1 MSTTTSTTTDAP
13 RTLDERIARAGG
25 PVQMLRNAPVG
36 AYPFPIK
43 AEFTNWRDEQRAW
56 RTTATLMDSSFH
68 MTDFYFKG
76 PDVRRLLSDTGLNSF
91 ANFGAD
97 RAKQF
102 VACNHEGYVIAD
114 CILMV
119 FAEDEV
125 ALIGRAATPHWVA
138 YQAEKGGYDVEVTR
152 DYQSSMNPGQR
163 RLFRYQVQGP
173 LSLKVVEKAAD
184 RPLGDIPF
192 FRVGHLEIAG
202 TRVRALNHS
211 MSRELGYELTG
222 PFEAGAAVKQT
233 LIEAGREFG
242 MREVGGR
249 AYPSMAIE
257 SGWLPSPTPAIF
269 SGEGMREYRDWLG
282 PDAWEAAASLGG
294 SFYSDRIEDY
304 YFTPWNL
311 GLDRVMRFDHDFIG
325 RDALERM
332 AKLPQRRKVWL
343 RWNDEDSARVLV
355 RSLWGGEQRTKYPDQ
370 PVSNYSTLSFD
381 KVLAGDQIVGIS
393 ANSGYSVNVGGWSS
407 LAVIDEDRIQDGAE
421 VTVVWGEEGGGSAKP
436 TVERHVQ
443 AEVRATISTSPL
455 AR

>member
-1 MSTTTSTTTDAP
+1 MPITTSTTTDAP
-13 RTLDERIARAGG
+13 GTLDERIERAGG

-56 RTTATLMDSSFH
+56 RTTASLMDSSLH

-76 PDVRRLLSDTGLNSF
+76 PDVKRLLSDTGVNSL
-91 ANFGAD
+91 ANFAPD

-114 CILMV
+114 AILMV
-119 FAEDEV
+119 FADDEA

-152 DYQSSMNPGQR
+152 DYQSSMNTRPR
-163 RLFRYQVQGP
+163 KLFRYQVQGP
-173 LSLKVVEKAAD
+173 QSLKVVEKAAG
-184 RPLGDIPF
+184 RPLAGIPF

-202 TRVRALNHS
+202 TPVRALNHS

-222 PFEAGAAVKQT
+222 PFEAGAAVKQA
-233 LIEAGREFG
+233 LIDAGQEFG

-257 SGWLPSPTPAIF
+257 SGWFPSPTPAIF
-269 SGEGMREYRDWLG
+269 SGAGMREYRDWLG
-282 PDAWEAAASLGG
+282 PNAWEAAASLGG

-311 GLDRVMRFDHDFIG
+311 GLDRVMKFDHDFIG
-325 RDALERM
+325 RPALQQLAQR
-332 AKLPQRRKVWL
+332 PQRRKVWL
-343 RWNDEDSARVLV
+343 RWNDDDTAGVLV
-355 RSLWGGEQRTKYPDQ
+355 RSLWGGDQRTKYPDQ

-381 KVLAGDQIVGIS
+381 KVLAGDQVVGIS

-407 LAVIDEDRIQDGAE
+407 LAVLDEDRITDGAE
-421 VTVVWGEEGGGSAKP
+421 VTLVWGEEGGGSAKP

-443 AEVRATISTSPL
+443 AEIRATVSTSPL
-455 AR
+455 VR

>member
-1 MSTTTSTTTDAP
+1 LPDTTTTDAP
-13 RTLDERIARAGG
+13 KSLDERIERAGG

-36 AYPFPIK
+36 AYPFPIR

-56 RTTATLMDSSFH
+56 RTTATLMDSSYH

-76 PDVRRLLSDTGLNSF
+76 PDVQRLLSDTGLNSF
-91 ANFGAD
+91 ANFAPD

-114 CILMV
+114 CILMPE
-119 FAEDEV
+119 AEDEV
-125 ALIGRAATPHWVA
+125 SLIGRAATPHWVA

-152 DYQSSMNPGQR
+152 DYQSSMNQNLR
-163 RLFRYQVQGP
+163 RLFRFQVQGP
-173 LSLKVVEKAAD
+173 LSLKVLGKAAGQ
-184 RPLGDIPF
+184 PLAGIKS
-192 FRVGHLEIAG
+192 FRIGSFDIAG
-202 TRVRALNHS
+202 VRVRALNHS
-211 MSRELGYELTG
+211 MSRETGYELTG
-222 PFEAGAAVKQT
+222 PFGEGAAVKRA
-233 LIEAGREFG
+233 IVEAGREFG
-242 MREVGGR
+242 LREVGAR
-249 AYPSMAIE
+249 AYPSMGIE
-257 SGWLPSPTPAIF
+257 SGWIPSPMPAIF

-311 GLDRVMRFDHDFIG
+311 GLDRVMKFDHDFIG
-325 RDALERM
+325 RPALERL
-332 AKLPQRRKVWL
+332 AELPKRRKVWL
-343 RWNDEDSARVLV
+343 RWNDDDTAQLLV
-355 RSLWGGEQRTKYPDQ
+355 RSLWGGEERTKYPDQ

-381 KVLAGDQIVGIS
+381 KVLIDDELVGIS

-407 LAVIDEDRIQDGAE
+407 LAVIDEDRIQDGAQ
-421 VTVVWGEEGGGSAKP
+421 VTLVWGEEGGGSAKP

-455 AR
+455 VH

>member
-1 MSTTTSTTTDAP
+1 MSTTTDAP
-13 RTLDERIARAGG
+13 RTLDERIERAGG

-56 RTTATLMDSSFH
+56 RATASLMDSSFH

-76 PDVRRLLSDTGLNSF
+76 PDVKRLLSDTGLNSF
-91 ANFGAD
+91 SNFATD

-114 CILMV
+114 AILMP
-119 FAEDEV
+119 FADDEA

-163 RLFRYQVQGP
+163 KLFRFQVQGP
-173 LSLKVVEKAAD
+173 QSLKVVEKAAGH
-184 RPLGDIPF
+184 PVPSIPF
-192 FRVGHLEIAG
+192 FRVGSLEIAG
-202 TRVRALNHS
+202 IQVRALSHS
-211 MSRELGYELTG
+211 MSRELGWELTG
-222 PFEAGAAVKQT
+222 PFEAGAAVKQA
-233 LIEAGREFG
+233 LIDAGREFG
-242 MREVGGR
+242 LREVGGR

-257 SGWLPSPTPAIF
+257 SGWFPSPTPAIF

-311 GLDRVMRFDHDFIG
+311 GL
-325 RDALERM
+325 
-332 AKLPQRRKVWL
+332 
-343 RWNDEDSARVLV
+343 
-355 RSLWGGEQRTKYPDQ
+355 
-370 PVSNYSTLSFD
+370 
-381 KVLAGDQIVGIS
+381 
-393 ANSGYSVNVGGWSS
+393 
-407 LAVIDEDRIQDGAE
+407 
-421 VTVVWGEEGGGSAKP
+421 
-436 TVERHVQ
+436 
-443 AEVRATISTSPL
+443 
-455 AR
+455 

>member
-1 MSTTTSTTTDAP
+1 MSTTTSTTDAP
-13 RTLDERIARAGG
+13 KTLDERIKRAGG

-43 AEFTNWRDEQRAW
+43 PEFTNWRDEQRAW
-56 RTTATLMDSSFH
+56 RATASLMDSSFH

-76 PDVRRLLSDTGLNSF
+76 PDVRRLLSDTGINSF
-91 ANFGAD
+91 ANFGPD

-114 CILMV
+114 AIVMV
-119 FAEDEV
+119 FADDEA

-152 DYQSSMNPGQR
+152 DYQSSMNPRQR
-163 RLFRYQVQGP
+163 KLFRFQIQGP
-173 LSLKVVEKAAD
+173 QSLKIVEKAAGH
-184 RPLGDIPF
+184 PLAGIPF
-192 FRVGHLEIAG
+192 FRIGHLEIAG
-202 TRVRALNHS
+202 TAVRALNHS

-222 PFEAGAAVKQT
+222 PFEAGAAVKQA
-233 LIEAGREFG
+233 LIEAGQEFG

-257 SGWLPSPTPAIF
+257 SGWFPSPTPAIF
-269 SGEGMREYRDWLG
+269 SGAGMREYRDWLG

-311 GLDRVMRFDHDFIG
+311 GLDRVLKFDHDFIG
-325 RDALERM
+325 RDALEQM
-332 AKLPQRRKVWL
+332 ATLPQRRKVWL
-343 RWNDEDSARVLV
+343 RWNDDDTAGVLT
-355 RSLWGGEQRTKYPDQ
+355 RSLWGGDQRTKYPDQ

-407 LAVIDEDRIQDGAE
+407 LAVIDEDRIKDGAQ
-421 VTVVWGEEGGGSAKP
+421 VTLVWGEEDGGSAKP

-443 AEVRATISTSPL
+443 AEIRATISTSPL

>member
-1 MSTTTSTTTDAP
+1 MSTTTTDAP
-13 RTLDERIARAGG
+13 RTLDERIERAGG

-36 AYPFPIK
+36 AYPFPIR

-76 PDVRRLLSDTGLNSF
+76 PDVKRLLSDTGLNSL

-114 CILMV
+114 CILMP
-119 FAEDEV
+119 FADDEA

-138 YQAEKGGYDVEVTR
+138 YQAEQGGYDVEVTR

-163 RLFRYQVQGP
+163 RLFRYQIQGP
-173 LSLKVVEKAAD
+173 LSLKVVEKAAGH
-184 RPLGDIPF
+184 PLAEIPF
-192 FRVGHLEIAG
+192 FRVGSFEIAG
-202 TRVRALNHS
+202 VQVRALID
-211 MSRELGYELTG
+211 
-222 PFEAGAAVKQT
+222 AGA
-233 LIEAGREFG
+233 EFG
-242 MREVGGR
+242 LREVGGR

-257 SGWLPSPTPAIF
+257 SGWFPSPTPAIF

-282 PDAWEAAASLGG
+282 PNAWEAAAPLGG

-311 GLDRVMRFDHDFIG
+311 GLARVMKFDHDFIG

-332 AKLPQRRKVWL
+332 ATLPQRRKVWL
-343 RWNDEDSARVLV
+343 RWNDEDFAQVLV

-407 LAVIDEDRIQDGAE
+407 LAVIDQDRIKDGAE
-421 VTVVWGEEGGGSAKP
+421 VT
-436 TVERHVQ
+436 
-443 AEVRATISTSPL
+443 L
-455 AR
+455 

>member
-1 MSTTTSTTTDAP
+1 MSTTTTDAP
-13 RTLDERIARAGG
+13 RTLDERIQRAGG

-36 AYPFPIK
+36 AYPFPIR

-76 PDVRRLLSDTGLNSF
+76 PDVKRLLSDTGLNSL

-114 CILMV
+114 CILMP
-119 FAEDEV
+119 FADDEA

-138 YQAEKGGYDVEVTR
+138 YQAEQGGYDVEVTR
-152 DYQSSMNPGQR
+152 DYQSSMNQGQR
-163 RLFRYQVQGP
+163 RLFRYQIQGP
-173 LSLKVVEKAAD
+173 LSLKVVEKAAGH
-184 RPLGDIPF
+184 PVGDIPF
-192 FRVGHLEIAG
+192 FRVGSLEIAG
-202 TRVRALNHS
+202 TPVRALNHS
-211 MSRELGYELTG
+211 MSRELGWELTG
-222 PFEAGAAVKQT
+222 PFEAAAAVKQA
-233 LIEAGREFG
+233 LIDAGAEFG
-242 MREVGGR
+242 LREVGGR

-257 SGWLPSPTPAIF
+257 SGWFPSPLPAIF
-269 SGEGMREYRDWLG
+269 SGQGMREYRDWLG
-282 PDAWEAAASLGG
+282 PSAWEAAASLGG
-294 SFYSDRIEDY
+294 SFYSDNIEDY
-304 YFTPWNL
+304 YFTPANL
-311 GLDRVMRFDHDFIG
+311 GLDRVLKFDHDFIG

-343 RWNDEDSARVLV
+343 RWNDEDSAQLLV
-355 RSLWGGEQRTKYPDQ
+355 RSLWGGDQRTKYPDQ
-370 PVSNYSTLSFD
+370 PVSNYSTLSYD
-381 KVLAGDQIVGIS
+381 KVLAGDQIIGIS

-407 LAVIDEDRIQDGAE
+407 LAVIDQDRIKDGAE
-421 VTVVWGEEGGGSAKP
+421 VTLVWGEEGGGSAKP

-443 AEVRATISTSPL
+443 AQVRATISTSPL